1 MKGFVNTKGQ
11 KSFLC
16 DSRYRAA
23 AEYAAGQ
30 KANFDIGF
38 VGAGMPVGT
47 AEKPFP
53 LADERYNNRC
63 IDNVAK
69 IAAFLHISKRKKIN

>member
-1 MKGFVNTKGQ
+1 L
-11 KSFLC
+11 FLVRLVLVFQ
-16 DSRYRAA
+16 SGNVGSLFASMA
-23 AEYAAGQ
+23 SL
-30 KANFDIGF
+30 

-69 IAAFLHISKRKKIN
+69 IAAFLHISKRKKIY